1 MVAFFLLFGFNNN
14 KGTQNKKGKR
24 VLVGYL
30 ATPTASLPSRVE
42 AASHIFKLK
51 DRVVDLRQALWYVG
65 TR

>member
-1 MVAFFLLFGFNNN
+1 MVAFFLLFGFNN

-42 AASHIFKLK
+42 AALGSIFCTWHKSFAYLQ
-51 DRVVDLRQALWYVG
+51 VEG
-65 TR
+65 